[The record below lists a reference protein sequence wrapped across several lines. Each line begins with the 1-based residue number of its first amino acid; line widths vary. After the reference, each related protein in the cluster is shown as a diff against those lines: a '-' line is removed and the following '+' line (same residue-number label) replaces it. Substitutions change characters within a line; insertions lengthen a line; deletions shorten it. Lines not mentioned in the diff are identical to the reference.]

1 MYKILVIMKNH
12 TNGICSEVIEFA
24 SHIDADN
31 IFDMLREKS
40 SLSSSAIREVIKL
53 Y

>member
-1 MYKILVIMKNH
+1 MYKILVIMRNH
-12 TNGICSEVIEFA
+12 TNGICSEVIEFT
-24 SHIDADN
+24 SPVEADR

-40 SLSSSAIREVIKL
+40 SLSSSTIREVIKL